1 MTDETLEQL
10 LTESEIRERMSV
22 ISRRYPGER
31 LALRDAYKGLARA
44 KAEAHVAS
52 MFLDPKLLTDER
64 AKEVLTKAQ
73 GKGMKLIKE
82 DKEAIVILET
92 ESRQTDYDL
101 AKFDCE
107 TSEKDYSQ
115 LEKQLSY
122 FQTVMKFTGATVPME
137 ETTSWS

>member
-1 MTDETLEQL
+1 
-10 LTESEIRERMSV
+10 
-22 ISRRYPGER
+22 
-31 LALRDAYKGLARA
+31 
-44 KAEAHVAS
+44 

-92 ESRQTDYDL
+92 EARQTDYDL